1 MKKIT
6 YRTCEYV
13 NDYKQSFD
21 YEEPEYK
28 YNVISEELEIV
39 GKIDT
44 FEQIQSYK
52 DCALDNIL
60 DRFMGDDIEK
70 DVDLSDFFNK
80 SNLYEKDTRTD
91 LEILQSYYEQVEE
104 LRQKF
109 NISDYVDTAD
119 VYAVIQDNI
128 QKSNA
133 KKEENEN
140 AKENEKKSVQETI

>member
-1 MKKIT
+1 MKKLT

-13 NDYKQSFD
+13 NEYEQSFD

-28 YNVISEELEIV
+28 YNVFSKELEVV

-44 FEQIQSYK
+44 FEQIQSHK

-60 DRFMGDDIEK
+60 ERFMGDVTET
-70 DVDLSDFFNK
+70 DVDLSDFFNN
-80 SNLYEKDTRTD
+80 SNLYEKDTRSD

-128 QKSNA
+128 KNSNA
-133 KKEENEN
+133 KKEEIEN
-140 AKENEKKSVQETI
+140 AKENEKTSVKETI